1 MPADVPRPLSEVR
14 FLTVAEVAAV
24 MRVSKM
30 TVYRLLH
37 SGELPGV
44 RVGRSFR
51 VPQDALDHYLATSP
65 AVEAREQD
73 RQSS

>member
-1 MPADVPRPLSEVR
+1 
-14 FLTVAEVAAV
+14 

-37 SGELPGV
+37 SGEMPAV

-51 VPQDALDHYLATSP
+51 VPQDALDHYLATPRLHLVADADGDEGPRSG
-65 AVEAREQD
+65 RL
-73 RQSS
+73 SS